1 MISAV
6 PERIAQPRVG
16 ATLVDVVFPLRARRL
31 PRDHAQALQQALCAQ
46 WPWLL
51 TEPLAGVHPIKLV
64 HGLEEL
70 AMLSQR
76 VRLLLRVGAARAE
89 PLLALTEVTF
99 LLNGEALSLGTPHLR
114 ALQPH
119 TTLYAHRVAADS
131 ADEVAFMASV
141 DAELAELGIG
151 GLPVC
156 GLHHSMHVAG
166 RRQDT
171 FSLMLHQLAPQD
183 SLRLQQHGLGPQR
196 LLGCGLFVPHKSTAA
211 V

>member
-1 MISAV
+1 MISVV
-6 PERIAQPRVG
+6 PERIAPPSV
-16 ATLVDVVFPLRARRL
+16 ADTLVDVVFPLRARAL

-64 HGLEEL
+64 HGLEESAL
-70 AMLSQR
+70 LSQR
-76 VRLLLRVGAARAE
+76 VRLLLRVSAARAE
-89 PLLALTEVTF
+89 QLLAQTEVA
-99 LLNGEALSLGTPHLR
+99 LSLGGEALSLGAPHLR

-119 TTLYAHRVAADS
+119 STLYAHRVASDTG
-131 ADEVAFMASV
+131 DEVAFMAAV
-141 DAELAELGIG
+141 AAELVELGIG

-156 GLHHSMHVAG
+156 GLHHPILVAG

-171 FSLMLHQLAPQD
+171 FSLMLHQLAAQD

>member
-1 MISAV
+1 MSSAV
-6 PERIAQPRVG
+6 YERIAPPS
-16 ATLVDVVFPLRARRL
+16 ADSTLVDVVFPLRARAL

-64 HGLEEL
+64 HGLEESAL
-70 AMLSQR
+70 LSQR
-76 VRLLLRVGAARAE
+76 VRLAVRVSAARAE
-89 PLLALTEVTF
+89 QLLALTEVAF
-99 LLNGEALSLGTPHLR
+99 SLDGQALSLGAPHLR

-119 TTLYAHRVAADS
+119 TTLIAHRVASDT
-131 ADEVAFMASV
+131 ADEITFMAAV
-141 DAELAELGIG
+141 AAELAELGIG

-156 GLHHSMHVAG
+156 GLHHAIQVAG

-171 FSLMLHQLAPQD
+171 FSLMLHQLAVQD